1 MSASHNFS
9 AADIMAANI
18 EGIQR
23 GLNVAMTKLQ
33 REMRLTLNKK
43 GTGVGYRGGKKGKG
57 YFRKRSAP
65 FQPPAQDTS
74 ALINSVQT
82 SVFRNESGKDF
93 VSVFMTG
100 IVAGKDKDARI
111 PRWLEYGTP
120 NGRMKARPFI
130 APSLEAIR
138 PTVANTIGYQMQ
150 RSIKRMQTR
159 AMKAAQ

>member
-18 EGIQR
+18 KGIQR

-43 GTGVGYRGGKKGKG
+43 GTGVAYRGGSKGKG
-57 YFRKRSAP
+57 SYRTRSAP
-65 FQPPAQDTS
+65 GEPPAVDTGT
-74 ALINSVQT
+74 LRNSVQSKPQYIAGTGMT
-82 SVFRNESGKDF
+82 SIVL
-93 VSVFMTG
+93 TG
-100 IVAGKDKDARI
+100 LVAGVNKDARI

-120 NGRMKARPFI
+120 SGRMKARPFI
-130 APSLEAIR
+130 APSLKAIR
-138 PTVANTIGYQMQ
+138 PSVAGTISDQMQ

>member
-9 AADIMAANI
+9 AADIMSANI

-74 ALINSVQT
+74 HLINSVQT
-82 SVFRNESGKDF
+82 SFFRNESGRDF

-100 IVAGKDKDARI
+100 LVAGKDKDARI
-111 PRWLEYGTP
+111 PRWLEYGTS
-120 NGRMKARPFI
+120 RMKARPFI
-130 APSLEAIR
+130 APSIKVVKPKVVGIIEFEMDKA
-138 PTVANTIGYQMQ
+138 
-150 RSIKRMQTR
+150 IKRMRTR